1 MTRARRR
8 APSGRTV
15 GATAVPAPGGVRL
28 APGAGGATRAPAFG
42 TAPGSVLPLLGL
54 ALFLAGVP
62 AFAQEPTAEPEL
74 DPRAVEDRVDSL
86 LALGR
91 LQEAAWALR
100 EAGDTARA
108 DSVLDRLAVI
118 LRSRPER
125 ARPQP
130 MDSQG
135 VSYTWRLDH
144 GHGVESIFKVEGSD
158 IFCPE
163 CGADREVGAYR
174 VDRLLGFDLAPM
186 TVFARIA
193 DDRGDTL
200 SGSAMYWVHDARSSR
215 EAGVSKPDALHL
227 FDAIIG
233 NSDRHRDNWL
243 VVDGR
248 VVGIDHNRAFEYRPV
263 TRPRSCWE
271 LQIDSI
277 TQPRGLGAPWQRYR
291 AVTADSV
298 RSALDGIDNA
308 LIRRFLAMRDEIIAR
323 VEARAED
330 PDRAPPVE
338 DCAF

>member
-1 MTRARRR
+1 MNRDRRPAPPCRAAR
-8 APSGRTV
+8 PV
-15 GATAVPAPGGVRL
+15 FGAVLGLLALAVPL
-28 APGAGGATRAPAFG
+28 AAIPA
-42 TAPGSVLPLLGL
+42 V
-54 ALFLAGVP
+54 
-62 AFAQEPTAEPEL
+62 AQEPTPGPEP
-74 DPRAVEDRVDSL
+74 DPSAADARVDSL

-91 LQEAAWALR
+91 LQEAAWTLR
-100 EAGDTARA
+100 EVGDTARA
-108 DSVLDRLAVI
+108 DSVLDRLEEI
-118 LRSRPER
+118 LRSRPSR
-125 ARPQP
+125 ARPQA

-144 GHGVESIFKVEGSD
+144 GQGVESVFKVDGSD

-163 CGADREVGAYR
+163 CGAEREVGAYR

-215 EAGVSKPDALHL
+215 EAGVRKPDALHL

-233 NSDRHRDNWL
+233 NSDRHSDNWL

-263 TRPRSCWE
+263 TRPRTCWE

-277 TQPRGLGAPWQRYR
+277 AEPGSLGAPWLRYR
-291 AVTADSV
+291 AVPADSV
-298 RSALDGIDNA
+298 RSALDGIDSA
-308 LIRRFLAMRDEIIAR
+308 LIRRFLAMRDEVMAR
-323 VEARAED
+323 VQARAKD
-330 PDRAPPVE
+330 PDRALPLE
-338 DCAF
+338 HCAF